1 MTIALV
7 LFALAAVG
15 GLVMAIQRFS
25 GKPVPPLPLALVH
38 GAAAASGL
46 VALIVVVSNGAVGG
60 AKIALILFAGAAL
73 GGFYLFECKD
83 LDEALTWA
91 AQIPEAAFGAIEVRP
106 VMNYE
111 AMGA

>member
-60 AKIALILFAGAAL
+60 AKIALVLFAGAAL
-73 GGFYLFECKD
+73 GGFYLFSRH
-83 LDEALTWA
+83 LRQVALP
-91 AQIPEAAFGAIEVRP
+91 IPIVVVHALVAVAGFVTLLVS
-106 VMNYE
+106 VM
-111 AMGA
+111 G